1 MRTRAPCRARDP
13 KSGVEDL
20 LENRNNSESYRDG
33 SVGVLGGSGGY
44 WDALGVL
51 LASAR
56 LLPRTRDCRNPPR
69 GCELQM
75 AVSAAP
81 ILTMRPR
88 LALGCARRGL
98 MPRCVA
104 PHSYGRASGP
114 RNREKRANAQESAR
128 RRPTQPASRGT
139 SQRDP
144 RPTLAPAC
152 AGHGPMPVRP
162 KPAHTRR
169 ARAAEKVRKWLG
181 GAGRAR
187 GSVRMIF

>member
-1 MRTRAPCRARDP
+1 MGMIYLR
-13 KSGVEDL
+13 SGKLSAAAICWCCEHAIRNQAGRIVCESG
-20 LENRNNSESYRDG
+20 NNSESYRDW

-51 LASAR
+51 LG
-56 LLPRTRDCRNPPR
+56 LLYDYFHATCDRANPPR
-69 GCELQM
+69 GGELQM

-81 ILTMRPR
+81 SPRHAAQARSGVCRARLDAKMRRPAQLRPR
-88 LALGCARRGL
+88 FGSTEARKTRQ
-98 MPRCVA
+98 RAEIA
-104 PHSYGRASGP
+104 P
-114 RNREKRANAQESAR
+114 

-144 RPTLAPAC
+144 RPALAPAC

-169 ARAAEKVRKWLG
+169 ARG
-181 GAGRAR
+181 
-187 GSVRMIF
+187 